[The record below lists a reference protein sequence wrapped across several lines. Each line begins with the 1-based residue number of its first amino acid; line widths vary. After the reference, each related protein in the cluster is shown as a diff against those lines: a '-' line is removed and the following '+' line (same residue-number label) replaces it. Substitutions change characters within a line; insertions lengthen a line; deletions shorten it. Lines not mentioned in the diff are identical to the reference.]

1 MHNYTLIGDQ
11 LIVIGDQSQ
20 SLSRVYC
27 LSPEHLLIPSCLQM
41 SAMLPQP
48 CFPCMVH
55 RPRAP
60 QVRVLT
66 AALRPVPASVL
77 PPVRWSLWPAGQL
90 FIYTKSLPREF
101 GMDMYTLLCL
111 KWTYCRTQVYCS
123 MLCGSLDG
131 GGGGIESGENR
142 YMYMYG

>member
-11 LIVIGDQSQ
+11 SQ
-20 SLSRVYC
+20 SLSGVYC
-27 LSPEHLLIPSCLQM
+27 LSPKYLLIPSCIQM
-41 SAMLPQP
+41 SAMLHQP
-48 CFPCMVH
+48 YFPCMVH

-66 AALRPVPASVL
+66 AALLPVPASVL

-90 FIYTKSLPREF
+90 FIYMKSLPREF

-111 KWTYCRTQVYCS
+111 KWTYRRTKVILLNVMWQPGWRGWV
-123 MLCGSLDG
+123 
-131 GGGGIESGENR
+131 EKRGE
-142 YMYMYG
+142 